1 MFERDLVCVER
12 KRRKNLSRGE
22 ECRAWMVERM
32 EVCQVLT
39 GRVVRIIF
47 AVG

>member
-1 MFERDLVCVER
+1 LERDLVCLER
-12 KRRKNLSRGE
+12 KRRKKRSKGE

-32 EVCQVLT
+32 EVCQRWV